1 MGSGVSMRLIVMLV
15 RAVLFIATLV
25 LTEMLLRP
33 NTDGLST
40 EKKKHNNLKN
50 KPQQGEVM
58 IYSSLQQIDG

>member
-1 MGSGVSMRLIVMLV
+1 MGSGVSMRLMVMLV
-15 RAVLFIATLV
+15 RAVSFIAALV

-33 NTDGLST
+33 NRDGPST
-40 EKKKHNNLKN
+40 EKMQNNLKN